1 MLVRVSAETKHMSA
15 TNWMDE
21 AQVTF
26 WDGLI
31 IASAEQQICSTVLS
45 EDFQDGRQYARW
57 WLASLKSARAI
68 Q

>member
-1 MLVRVSAETKHMSA
+1 
-15 TNWMDE
+15 MDE